1 MIDAEPIQLSA
12 RELVGLDLKIK
23 RHAVLCSVGFLIL
36 LPLGTLIARYLRTF
50 TRSWFWPH
58 AIIQFLIAG
67 PVIFAGWALAHQAV
81 NIVPGQNFNDKHKKI
96 GLALLVLYALQLCLG
111 MTIHFFKMPF
121 MGGHRPP
128 QNYFHAILGLS
139 IIALAFYQVH
149 YGINTEW
156 IFYTGIIIDPRAM
169 HAWTALIVVFWVLYV
184 VGLALLPR
192 QYKQE
197 TEGRERARDGEKAI

>member
-1 MIDAEPIQLSA
+1 MDAEVVQLSP
-12 RELVGLDLKIK
+12 RELFGLDLKIK

-36 LPLGTLIARYLRTF
+36 LPLGSLVARYLRTF
-50 TRSWFWPH
+50 TRGWFWPH
-58 AIIQFLIAG
+58 ALIQFVIAG

-81 NIVPGQNFNDKHKKI
+81 NIIPGQNFNDKHKKI
-96 GLALLVLYALQLCLG
+96 GLALLILYLMQLMLG
-111 MTIHFFKMPF
+111 LFIHFVKLPF

-128 QNYFHAILGLS
+128 QNYFHAILGLA

-169 HAWTALIVVFWVLYV
+169 HAWTALIVVFWVLYAL
-184 VGLALLPR
+184 GLALLPR

-197 TEGRERARDGEKAI
+197 SEGRMRAREEEKAI